1 MIPMDMIRILMKF
14 TPKPDLILTHR
25 IIFPVELNQDPLKII
40 ILIPTSPPPRK
51 PCANN
56 ISSQHNHKLNTLLV
70 VKIFKHLYKTQ
81 SDVVKILLAKCI
93 FISTASE
100 TVSYFDHM
108 YHIK

>member
-1 MIPMDMIRILMKF
+1 MISMDMNRMLMKF

-56 ISSQHNHKLNTLLV
+56 ISSQQNHKLNT
-70 VKIFKHLYKTQ
+70 VKLKRGEKSSHRQRRHQEMVKQKFFKVPKLQ
-81 SDVVKILLAKCI
+81 DILTKR
-93 FISTASE
+93 
-100 TVSYFDHM
+100 
-108 YHIK
+108 

>member
-70 VKIFKHLYKTQ
+70 VKIFKHIYKTQ
-81 SDVVKILLAKCI
+81 SEEMKSIRTGDI
-93 FISTASE
+93 
-100 TVSYFDHM
+100 
-108 YHIK
+108 

>member
-70 VKIFKHLYKTQ
+70 VKSLNY
-81 SDVVKILLAKCI
+81 
-93 FISTASE
+93 FIRHSLMLTANCRL
-100 TVSYFDHM
+100 
-108 YHIK
+108 

>member
-56 ISSQHNHKLNTLLV
+56 ISSQHDHKLNTLLV
-70 VKIFKHLYKTQ
+70 VKILKYLYKTG
-81 SDVVKILLAKCI
+81 SDVVKILLAKCMS
-93 FISTASE
+93 ISRASE
-100 TVSYFDHM
+100 TLS
-108 YHIK
+108 

>member
-1 MIPMDMIRILMKF
+1 MISMDMNRMLMKF

-56 ISSQHNHKLNTLLV
+56 ISSQHNHKLNTLMAC
-70 VKIFKHLYKTQ
+70 KNLYTYLKDTV
-81 SDVVKILLAKCI
+81 SDIVKILLEKCV
-93 FISTASE
+93 STVSE
-100 TVSYFDHM
+100 TVS
-108 YHIK
+108 

>member
-25 IIFPVELNQDPLKII
+25 IIFPGELNQDPLKII

-70 VKIFKHLYKTQ
+70 
-81 SDVVKILLAKCI
+81 C
-93 FISTASE
+93 
-100 TVSYFDHM
+100 
-108 YHIK
+108 

>member
-81 SDVVKILLAKCI
+81 SEAGKVHLHFYSI
-93 FISTASE
+93 
-100 TVSYFDHM
+100 
-108 YHIK
+108 

>member
-1 MIPMDMIRILMKF
+1 MISMDINRMLMKF

-56 ISSQHNHKLNTLLV
+56 ISSQHNHKLNTLMV
-70 VKIFKHLYKTQ
+70 CKNLYTYLKDTV
-81 SDVVKILLAKCI
+81 SDIVKILLEKCV
-93 FISTASE
+93 STVSE
-100 TVSYFDHM
+100 TVS
-108 YHIK
+108 